1 MGITVTNVTKVT
13 TKKMRSIIIVLIKTV
28 TSVEEK
34 TENALIFKKDSL
46 LLSSAMNVVSRF
58 TDKTVS
64 TLTKQSCV
72 SDSKSVPS
80 AVKFTSIRRKRSM
93 YAENTDVLTAERK
106 FCRTISVT
114 FNRLEWSS
122 AIFSTRPM
130 K

>member
-1 MGITVTNVTKVT
+1 MQ
-13 TKKMRSIIIVLIKTV
+13 SIIIVLIKTV

-64 TLTKQSCV
+64 TLTKNL
-72 SDSKSVPS
+72 K
-80 AVKFTSIRRKRSM
+80 
-93 YAENTDVLTAERK
+93 ERK
-106 FCRTISVT
+106 
-114 FNRLEWSS
+114 
-122 AIFSTRPM
+122 

>member
-1 MGITVTNVTKVT
+1 
-13 TKKMRSIIIVLIKTV
+13 MRSIIIVLIKTV

-64 TLTKQSCV
+64 TLTKNL
-72 SDSKSVPS
+72 K
-80 AVKFTSIRRKRSM
+80 
-93 YAENTDVLTAERK
+93 ERK
-106 FCRTISVT
+106 
-114 FNRLEWSS
+114 
-122 AIFSTRPM
+122 